1 MKRNN
6 PETSKA
12 AFKSLNSNKLN
23 ELHLKILAAMQYIG
37 ECTYEDVASH
47 LGLEPQRIWRR
58 MSELDFANRIHRPGG
73 RKVMKSGRQGMVWV
87 LGSDPHVSKKKEKIL
102 KGKTVADFSRAILNQ
117 AKPNSRVVEK
127 LF

>member
-12 AFKSLNSNKLN
+12 AFKSLNPDKLN

-37 ECTYEDVASH
+37 ECTYEDVANY

-58 MSELDFANRIHRPGG
+58 MSELGFVNRIHRPGG
-73 RKVMKSGRQGMVWV
+73 RKIMKSGRQGMVWV
-87 LGSDPHVSKKKEKIL
+87 LGPSPESLKKKQRVM
-102 KGKTVADFSRAILNQ
+102 KGPDVSSFSKAILNQ
-117 AKPNSRVVEK
+117 QKPSTAIQNS